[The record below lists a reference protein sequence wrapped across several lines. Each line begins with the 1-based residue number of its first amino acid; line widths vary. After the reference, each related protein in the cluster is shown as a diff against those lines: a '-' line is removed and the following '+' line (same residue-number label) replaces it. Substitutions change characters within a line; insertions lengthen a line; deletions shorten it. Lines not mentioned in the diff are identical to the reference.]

1 MEGMN
6 TNIMDINRI
15 LDEARNLGCS
25 DLHFTAGLPP
35 VVRLHGSIRKL
46 SGYPDCTEPIIVNI
60 INQITSIKHKSQI
73 SKGLDTDFSYV
84 STAGFR
90 HRVNVYRQRGY
101 HAVAIRLLRNDIP
114 TLADLSLPATLGEF
128 AMAPRGLVLV
138 TGPTGSGKSTTL
150 AAMIDHI
157 NRSKNCHIITVEDPI
172 EYLHTHKQSMVNQRE
187 IGQDVDSF
195 AGSLRAALREDPDV
209 ILVGEMRDFETIN
222 AAVTAAET
230 GHLVFSTLHTTGAAE
245 TIDRIIDVYPP
256 HSQGQIRSQLANS
269 VVGIISQTLV
279 PTADGKG
286 RCAALEILAATDAIR
301 SMIREGKIFQIP
313 TAIATGKK
321 NGMFTL
327 DQDLARLVN
336 MGKITNEVAL
346 RTSTED
352 TLQLFDGDDMKRTA
366 KAASKKGFTLIELV
380 VVVAIIGVLAGL
392 LVPTMFDAVTN
403 SRIASAQQTAKVI
416 RDRSAEF
423 FTKMDTQMHTYV
435 GEVQKVVITVDNGT
449 WSMTGGSAADWVD
462 GVNHWNTLPG
472 VSDPGN
478 DPRQNTELLS
488 SLAVSAQSI
497 GTAYIE
503 MYVEYAHVV
512 GVTVIEGASAPAGTM
527 PAAQDFADRTFG
539 YGGGDRAGRM
549 QDGTIIGTSPIL
561 ALVADD
567 N

>member
-1 MEGMN
+1 
-6 TNIMDINRI
+6 
-15 LDEARNLGCS
+15 
-25 DLHFTAGLPP
+25 
-35 VVRLHGSIRKL
+35 
-46 SGYPDCTEPIIVNI
+46 
-60 INQITSIKHKSQI
+60 
-73 SKGLDTDFSYV
+73 
-84 STAGFR
+84 
-90 HRVNVYRQRGY
+90 
-101 HAVAIRLLRNDIP
+101 
-114 TLADLSLPATLGEF
+114 
-128 AMAPRGLVLV
+128 
-138 TGPTGSGKSTTL
+138 
-150 AAMIDHI
+150 
-157 NRSKNCHIITVEDPI
+157 
-172 EYLHTHKQSMVNQRE
+172 
-187 IGQDVDSF
+187 
-195 AGSLRAALREDPDV
+195 
-209 ILVGEMRDFETIN
+209 
-222 AAVTAAET
+222 
-230 GHLVFSTLHTTGAAE
+230 
-245 TIDRIIDVYPP
+245 
-256 HSQGQIRSQLANS
+256 
-269 VVGIISQTLV
+269 
-279 PTADGKG
+279 
-286 RCAALEILAATDAIR
+286 
-301 SMIREGKIFQIP
+301 
-313 TAIATGKK
+313 
-321 NGMFTL
+321 
-327 DQDLARLVN
+327 
-336 MGKITNEVAL
+336 
-346 RTSTED
+346 
-352 TLQLFDGDDMKRTA
+352 MKRTA

-392 LVPTMFDAVTN
+392 LVPTMLDAVTN

-549 QDGTIIGTSPIL
+549 QDGTIIGTAPIL
-561 ALVADD
+561 SLVTDD